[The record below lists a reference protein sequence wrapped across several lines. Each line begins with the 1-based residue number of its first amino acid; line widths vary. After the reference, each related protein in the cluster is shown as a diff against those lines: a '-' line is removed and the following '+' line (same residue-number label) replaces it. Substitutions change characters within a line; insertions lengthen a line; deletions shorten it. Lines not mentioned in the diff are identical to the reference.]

1 MKTYILYDIIG
12 EIIAATIV
20 SDETILPSTVS
31 PNLTSLVL
39 DKPIVFNQGYIS
51 NNEYIEYT
59 DEQKTLKEKRPYYPV
74 KWSNI
79 TMSWEDL
86 RSTQE
91 KLDQQWKSIKF
102 QRDQLLQQSDW
113 RVVKAADTGIPL
125 SQEWKD
131 YRQALRDITT
141 QSDPFNII
149 WPTPPTA

>member
-1 MKTYILYDIIG
+1 MKNFILYNQYG
-12 EIIAATIV
+12 EIT
-20 SDETILPSTVS
+20 STGVCEDS
-31 PNLTSLVL
+31 ELSLQDRPNLILLETPQYVSFR
-39 DKPIVFNQGYIS
+39 DGYVS
-51 NNEYIEYT
+51 NNEYIAYT
-59 DEQKTLKEKRPYYPV
+59 DEQRNLKNTRPFYPA

-86 RSTQE
+86 RSQQE
-91 KLDQQWKSIKF
+91 KLDQQLYIIKTR
-102 QRDQLLQQSDW
+102 RDQLLQQSDW

-149 WPTPPTA
+149 WPTAPA